1 VIVADVVLVTG
12 VSRYLGGQFARAL
25 TQDPTIT
32 RVIGVDVIPPPGD
45 IGRAEFVRADIRNPM
60 IGKIITQSEVDT
72 VVHMNVIAT
81 PTHAGGR
88 TSQKEINVIGTMQL
102 LAACQKASSIKR
114 LVVKSSA
121 AIYGSSPRDPAMF
134 TEDMGPKSLPRAGFG
149 KDSVEVEG
157 YVRGFSRRR
166 PDVEISMLRFANI
179 IGRGIRTSLTDY
191 FALPVVP
198 VPFGYDARLQFVHE
212 TDAIGSLLL
221 ATTGPSTGIT
231 NIAGDGVITVAQ
243 AAGMAGRP
251 IIPVPMPA
259 AGIFGNLVKRS
270 GLADFSSDQI
280 QFLAYGRGL
289 DTRRM
294 REVLGFEPSYTT
306 RTAFEDYAQGVGPA
320 IPGVGLFGSA
330 VTGAAGTA
338 ASAISH
344 VWAAGRND

>member
-1 VIVADVVLVTG
+1 
-12 VSRYLGGQFARAL
+12 
-25 TQDPTIT
+25 
-32 RVIGVDVIPPPGD
+32 
-45 IGRAEFVRADIRNPM
+45 
-60 IGKIITQSEVDT
+60 
-72 VVHMNVIAT
+72 
-81 PTHAGGR
+81 
-88 TSQKEINVIGTMQL
+88 
-102 LAACQKASSIKR
+102 
-114 LVVKSSA
+114 
-121 AIYGSSPRDPAMF
+121 MF

-212 TDAIGSLLL
+212 SDASPRCLL
-221 ATTGPSTGIT
+221 ATTGPSSGHHQHRRRRRDHRRRRPP
-231 NIAGDGVITVAQ
+231 A
-243 AAGMAGRP
+243 MAGRP
-251 IIPVPMPA
+251 IIPVPLPA

-294 REVLGFEPSYTT
+294 REVLGLRAGLHDAGRLRGLRPGRRLGDPRVPRSSGRPS
-306 RTAFEDYAQGVGPA
+306 P
-320 IPGVGLFGSA
+320 
-330 VTGAAGTA
+330 GAAGTA